1 MLTSY
6 HNNSIQIHALLNQFT
21 HVLILLI
28 KDDMNLDGWVDVV
41 AWGSQDNQTN
51 CIVSYL
57 YSPNSTNNTFVSG
70 PQYTGINQTSN
81 PFVISYGKSNA

>member
-1 MLTSY
+1 
-6 HNNSIQIHALLNQFT
+6 
-21 HVLILLI
+21 
-28 KDDMNLDGWVDVV
+28 MNLDGWVDVV
-41 AWGSQDNQTN
+41 VWGLQDNKTN

-81 PFVISYGKSNA
+81 PFVISYGKSNAEKSIGLLLFLNGNRAILNYQNTTNL